1 MRKFERVFNKV
12 AKFRSDMRNPANS
25 KSVKELIGDSTSN
38 NRTVTV
44 NQAIRYL
51 EYTGQRKT
59 AKQVKAA
66 YSVLRPVI
74 TYVRAYDGVVRTD
87 AIDLDEF
94 VRTFRHEVMDTKNLR
109 QKVAIALR
117 GV

>member
-25 KSVKELIGDSTSN
+25 KCVKELIGDSTSN

-44 NQAIRYL
+44 NQVIRYL
-51 EYTGQRKT
+51 EYTGQRTT

-74 TYVRAYDGVVRTD
+74 STIRAADGVVRTD

-94 VRTFRHEVMDTKNLR
+94 VRIYREEVMNTRNLR

>member
-1 MRKFERVFNKV
+1 MRKFERVFNKI
-12 AKFRSDMRNPANS
+12 AKFRSDMRNSANS

-38 NRTVTV
+38 HRTVTV

-59 AKQVKAA
+59 AKQVRAA
-66 YSVLRPVI
+66 YAVLRNEI
-74 TYVRAYDGVVRTD
+74 TYARAFDGVVRTD

-94 VRTFRHEVMDTKNLR
+94 VRTFRNEVMDSKNLR
-109 QKVAIALR
+109 QKVVIALR